1 MKLIIS
7 TFLLMVCM
15 SVAVPL
21 FARDGSDGCGMGWDV
36 TEEKSFLGTSTR
48 GTTNATFSPTFSMTS
63 GTSGCDKHSI
73 VRQDA
78 RGIHYAEANFSNLKM
93 EIPQGNGEFLFGFAQ
108 VLGCGDVTEMFG
120 TVMQKNYE
128 KIYSSEQITP
138 VEMYQNVLQQIRNN
152 DALSGSCRVI

>member
-1 MKLIIS
+1 MKILIS
-7 TFLLMVCM
+7 TFLLMVSI
-15 SVAVPL
+15 SVAMPL

-78 RGIHYAEANFSNLKM
+78 QGIHYAEVNFTSLKM
-93 EIPQGNGEFLFGFAQ
+93 EMPRGNGEFLSGFAQ
-108 VLGCGDVTEMFG
+108 VLGCGGVTAMFG
-120 TVMQKNYE
+120 TVIQKNY
-128 KIYSSEQITP
+128 
-138 VEMYQNVLQQIRNN
+138 QNI
-152 DALSGSCRVI
+152 